1 MSWSVS
7 ASGAANKVAVQL
19 EQQFANINCSDPGEQ
34 TTVQNVRALVAQT
47 LSTIDP
53 DKWRQNENWVI
64 VKSLGAGG
72 AMVCGIIA
80 AFGMNKVVLVFLQVI
95 SLFALAVG
103 MWKEK

>member
-47 LSTIDP
+47 LSTIALL
-53 DKWRQNENWVI
+53 EN
-64 VKSLGAGG
+64 SSTGETNA
-72 AMVCGIIA
+72 
-80 AFGMNKVVLVFLQVI
+80 
-95 SLFALAVG
+95 
-103 MWKEK
+103 

>member
-53 DKWRQNENWVI
+53 DKPVQVTGSGSMGYRKWGVGRDHSDNPHEGPFQSVDL
-64 VKSLGAGG
+64 K
-72 AMVCGIIA
+72 IA
-80 AFGMNKVVLVFLQVI
+80 PIHFSV
-95 SLFALAVG
+95 
-103 MWKEK
+103 